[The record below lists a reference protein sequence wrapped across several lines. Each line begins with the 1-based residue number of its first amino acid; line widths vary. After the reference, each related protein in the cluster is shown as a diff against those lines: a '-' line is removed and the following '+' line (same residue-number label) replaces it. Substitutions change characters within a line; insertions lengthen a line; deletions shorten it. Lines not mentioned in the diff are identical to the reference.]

1 MAEIMLFKT
10 VIIDLFKQSG
20 FEMKYRELGINMFGA
35 VPIEDNEDNHLVV
48 QRKQEIQ
55 IESHRNNAQVL
66 FRKDLLKQ
74 QFYNDAKQIMNKQ
87 QEIFGKE
94 PKKLNPTEQY
104 IKENK
109 NEVLAP
115 NFLRIDDDELVLVEQ
130 KLGDEQS
137 LALGN

>member
-66 FRKDLLKQ
+66 FRKDLLK
-74 QFYNDAKQIMNKQ
+74 
-87 QEIFGKE
+87 
-94 PKKLNPTEQY
+94 
-104 IKENK
+104 
-109 NEVLAP
+109 
-115 NFLRIDDDELVLVEQ
+115 
-130 KLGDEQS
+130 
-137 LALGN
+137 